1 MDGVE
6 SARSPMHWR
15 HSLTYN
21 PVDQPTALL
30 CGQLVTVVP
39 PKLYISAGDKSEPRG
54 EERVFLC
61 YFEKHGYMDGSILT
75 ISLKAALT
83 GGQLYMHRTRD
94 FRTPSSI
101 SFPLRQARDWQL
113 CLKSAKLWTQAS
125 SQQLRDE
132 IDKMIEQGKSYKPA
146 IIFETLRS
154 IREAAAATTTW
165 EPAISESLEE
175 APSKIADAEVPVEL
189 ADASEDLYCPSGG
202 ESDDDI
208 APESPGDSS
217 AEAAPSGPEKNEIE
231 HADEAAP
238 SEPAISKI
246 EHADAAAPSELEKKE
261 VELRDKQAEL
271 ERLSQYGGSFH
282 ASGKPV
288 RLRPSTRPRD
298 QLPEFWDLATENQK
312 KYRERFSFKTGK
324 TTNRH

>member
-1 MDGVE
+1 
-6 SARSPMHWR
+6 MH
-15 HSLTYN
+15 
-21 PVDQPTALL
+21 
-30 CGQLVTVVP
+30 
-39 PKLYISAGDKSEPRG
+39 
-54 EERVFLC
+54 
-61 YFEKHGYMDGSILT
+61 
-75 ISLKAALT
+75 
-83 GGQLYMHRTRD
+83 
-94 FRTPSSI
+94 
-101 SFPLRQARDWQL
+101 
-113 CLKSAKLWTQAS
+113 
-125 SQQLRDE
+125 
-132 IDKMIEQGKSYKPA
+132 
-146 IIFETLRS
+146 
-154 IREAAAATTTW
+154 
-165 EPAISESLEE
+165 
-175 APSKIADAEVPVEL
+175 AEVPVEL

-271 ERLSQYGGSFH
+271 ERLSQYGGGFH

-288 RLRPSTRPRD
+288 RWRPSTRPRD

-312 KYRERFSFKTGK
+312 RECGSRIL
-324 TTNRH
+324 H